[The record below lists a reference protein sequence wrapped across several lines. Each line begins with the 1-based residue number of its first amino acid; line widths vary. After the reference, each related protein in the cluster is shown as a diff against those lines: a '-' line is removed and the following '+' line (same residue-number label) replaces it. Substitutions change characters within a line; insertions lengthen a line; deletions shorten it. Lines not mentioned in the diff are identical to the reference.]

1 MDAAEIPGVS
11 GTYRLKG
18 QEKHGGSYSTEL
30 AAAKAYD
37 SLVMRHY
44 GEFARLNF
52 PPTRRP
58 GVIIVAKPAEKHG
71 GSTSINPR
79 GSVSYAA

>member
-11 GTYRLKG
+11 GTYRLNG

-44 GEFARLNF
+44 REFARLN
-52 PPTRRP
+52 PPALDVL
-58 GVIIVAKPAEKHG
+58 GVIIIAKSAEKQG
-71 GSTSINPR
+71 
-79 GSVSYAA
+79 ALDFD

>member
-1 MDAAEIPGVS
+1 MN
-11 GTYRLKG
+11 G
-18 QEKHGGSYSTEL
+18 QEKHGGSYPIEL

-44 GEFARLNF
+44 GEFARLTF
-52 PPTRRP
+52 PPELDVL
-58 GVIIVAKPAEKHG
+58 GVIIVAKPAEKQG

-79 GSVSYAA
+79 GSVTYAA